1 MEKENTGKYAEKEK
15 QSVLDNAAHSENDAI
30 RIAMIIIY
38 SSWVGELML
47 LS

>member
-15 QSVLDNAAHSENDAI
+15 QSILDNAAHSENAVI
-30 RIAMIIIY
+30 CIAVIIIY